1 MKKQYIYF
9 ATNDENKAELI
20 GQKLNQLFEY
30 YNCTIYSSAY
40 KKIYDFWDVLDELD
54 LNKQSN
60 TLVVFD
66 SAVYTN
72 QNLPEVVVSNK
83 DNYWHILKT
92 KELYPW
98 YELVLRYPLITPI
111 FLIQKKEDFFKHI
124 EEIDSFC
131 YIDISIPENINNQLE
146 KNITLFLNGF
156 RTWFDP
162 FGLRK
167 KWRDRVLRAMFKDE
181 LNENKQTPIERKA
194 KSIYCI
200 EDEIE
205 YALFS
210 GYTAYKYGAKVSIV
224 DSYAVLE
231 WSREKVAKQN
241 SKDVGIIRDL
251 DLRFRDH
258 TLDAKDRNSLK
269 NMENLFPKNSKVDN
283 LVISSH
289 VKISDDDYQI
299 VKPLNSLYKIV
310 EKCHRLDLNNK
321 RILVFES
328 QKNKSKDDKNNHAAP
343 YLNMQLSKDILAHTK
358 TSDNSYSNKVFKAL
372 LHMEAYMLLGNMAP
386 TTSMQILKDL
396 HLAELD
402 FELSFIG
409 IDKNQTIEDRKKDV
423 EDDIERLLRGINNPK
438 LKDSF
443 LISFWNDAKT
453 IYKKHEQFNASEEA
467 NNEAMMLIKW

>member
-1 MKKQYIYF
+1 VKKQYIYF

-30 YNCTIYSSAY
+30 YNCTIYSNAY
-40 KKIYDFWDVLDELD
+40 KRIYDFWDVLDELNMD
-54 LNKQSN
+54 KQAN
-60 TLVVFD
+60 TLVIFD
-66 SAVYTN
+66 PAIYKK
-72 QNLPEVVVSNK
+72 LPKSEVS
-83 DNYWHILKT
+83 DISNYWHQLKT

-98 YELVLRYPLITPI
+98 YELVLRYPLITPM
-111 FLIQKKEDFFKHI
+111 FFVKNKEDFFEDIKD
-124 EEIDSFC
+124 IDPFC
-131 YIDISIPENINNQLE
+131 YLDIFNGDIDKQLE
-146 KNITLFLNGF
+146 KNIALFLNGF

-181 LNENKQTPIERKA
+181 LNENKQTPIESRG

-210 GYTAYKYGAKVSIV
+210 GYTAYKYGAKVNIV

-231 WSREKVAKQN
+231 WSQEKVAKQN

-258 TLDAKDRNSLK
+258 ALNVKDRSSLK
-269 NMENLFPKNSKVDN
+269 KMKNLFPKSSKLDN

-299 VKPLNSLYKIV
+299 VKPLDSLYKIV
-310 EKCHRLDLNNK
+310 ERCHMLDIEYK
-321 RILVFES
+321 RILIFES
-328 QKNKSKDDKNNHAAP
+328 EKNKSKDDKNNHAAP

-423 EDDIERLLRGINNPK
+423 ENDIERLLRGINNPK